1 MVWDVFLLLDGGVIR
16 LVSDCTIIT
25 TGVISRPFLGKNWYL
40 PMKMGTE
47 KQLLRMRRPGSNFG
61 EGPYRYAG
69 FFNGETYDARLE
81 ESYYKFSKPDFKA
94 DGLKKPE
101 VITPVVMEEQEGIF
115 PGAACWP
122 AMNEKEPE
130 IVGNYQATGA

>member
-1 MVWDVFLLLDGGVIR
+1 MVWAVFLHPDGGVIHS
-16 LVSDCTIIT
+16 VSVCTIIT
-25 TGVISRPFLGKNWYL
+25 TGADRPSFLGRLVITYEDGHKETIVTDDNTWQY
-40 PMKMGTE
+40 
-47 KQLLRMRRPGSNFG
+47 FG

-81 ESYYKFSKPDFKA
+81 ENYFNFSKSDFKA

-122 AMNEKEPE
+122 AMNEE
-130 IVGNYQATGA
+130 GAGACR

>member
-1 MVWDVFLLLDGGVIR
+1 MVKHMMPDWKK
-16 LVSDCTIIT
+16 TILIFQK
-25 TGVISRPFLGKNWYL
+25 S
-40 PMKMGTE
+40 
-47 KQLLRMRRPGSNFG
+47 
-61 EGPYRYAG
+61 
-69 FFNGETYDARLE
+69 
-81 ESYYKFSKPDFKA
+81 DFKA

-130 IVGNYQATGA
+130 SSVAIRHRFMR